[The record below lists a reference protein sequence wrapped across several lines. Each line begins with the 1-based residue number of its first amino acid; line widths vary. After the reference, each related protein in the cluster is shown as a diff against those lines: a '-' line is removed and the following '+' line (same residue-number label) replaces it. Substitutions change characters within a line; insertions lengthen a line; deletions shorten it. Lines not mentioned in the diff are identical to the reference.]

1 MRPHGAG
8 AMNKRKNKKMKK
20 PRLTDSDR
28 LAIETGLRSGK
39 TVYMIAK
46 ELSRPVTTVTRERV
60 NREIYAATPHF
71 SLDFRIRI
79 YYNIRM
85 QKKSSEKSRSRAEI
99 LAEIAA
105 LPPSVQGTISSYR
118 CPRKNGPP
126 AVYHNLQYTR
136 GGRNHSFSIPVD
148 KVSEFKAAVAAG
160 RKLRDLVF
168 ELSLADANEIA
179 SSESP
184 LKKNSRSSS

>member
-1 MRPHGAG
+1 
-8 AMNKRKNKKMKK
+8 
-20 PRLTDSDR
+20 
-28 LAIETGLRSGK
+28 
-39 TVYMIAK
+39 
-46 ELSRPVTTVTRERV
+46 
-60 NREIYAATPHF
+60 
-71 SLDFRIRI
+71 
-79 YYNIRM
+79 M
-85 QKKSSEKSRSRAEI
+85 QKKPSGKSRPRAEI

-136 GGRNHSFSIPVD
+136 GGKNHSFSIPVD

-184 LKKNSRSSS
+184 LKKSSRSSS